1 MNNNGLYLKQI
12 GSKIRATRRAK
23 GISLRQMV
31 TLCPLHKSSL
41 SEIENG
47 KRDSHILTLKML
59 ADVLEVDVKDVFVG
73 IVN

>member
-1 MNNNGLYLKQI
+1 MNNGQYLKQM
-12 GSKIRATRRAK
+12 GAKIRTARRAK

-59 ADVLEVDVKDVFVG
+59 ADILKVDIKEFL
-73 IVN
+73 

>member
-1 MNNNGLYLKQI
+1 MNNGTYLKEI
-12 GSKIRATRRAK
+12 GKKIRATRRVK
-23 GISLRQMV
+23 GISMRKLV

-59 ADVLEVDVKDVFVG
+59 ADVLGVDVKDFL
-73 IVN
+73 

>member
-1 MNNNGLYLKQI
+1 MNNGQYLKQM
-12 GSKIRATRRAK
+12 GSKIRAARKAK
-23 GISLRQMV
+23 GISLRMMV

-59 ADVLEVDVKDVFVG
+59 ADILKVDVKDFL
-73 IVN
+73 

>member
-1 MNNNGLYLKQI
+1 MKNGIYLIEMGKR
-12 GSKIRATRRAK
+12 IRATRNAK
-23 GISLRQMV
+23 GISMRKLV

-59 ADVLEVDVKDVFVG
+59 ADILKVDVKDF
-73 IVN
+73 I